1 MSENLAEFC
10 KDFVTTL
17 VFRYDVVPRL
27 SAYSI
32 ESMMVELANAS
43 PAKKTVD
50 TIVQH
55 ATSAIQSIKQK
66 FVQLTGSMEKDVTKN
81 VVADLRWTQQLAEDS
96 DVVARALR
104 DVEEAFKTGNA
115 AAASGASPLS
125 GSPSQA
131 TAAVQQANR
140 SFSPLFPP
148 GRVLWLFGSNLIDLD
163 QTNNSAAIGRQD
175 PWWEQ
180 LQTWSKEKIISFQKN
195 VPVHEDANT
204 QKSLQYP
211 LPLLIPT

>member
-66 FVQLTGSMEKDVTKN
+66 FVKLRGSREKDVTKN
-81 VVADLRWTQQLAEDS
+81 AVADLRWTRQLAEDN
-96 DVVARALR
+96 DVVARAIH
-104 DVEEAFKTGNA
+104 DVEEAFKTENSAVLSRG
-115 AAASGASPLS
+115 SPLS
-125 GSPSQA
+125 GSASQA
-131 TAAVQQANR
+131 TAAVQQVNR

-148 GRVLWLFGSNLIDLD
+148 GRVLWLFESNLIDLD
-163 QTNNSAAIGRQD
+163 QTNTVTATDRQD

-180 LQTWSKEKIISFQKN
+180 LQTWSKEKLISLQRN
-195 VPVHEDANT
+195 ASTSGDDNT
-204 QKSLQYP
+204 QKSPKSSRPYLF
-211 LPLLIPT
+211 

>member
-66 FVQLTGSMEKDVTKN
+66 FVKLRGSREKDVTKN
-81 VVADLRWTQQLAEDS
+81 AVADLRWTRQLAEDN
-96 DVVARALR
+96 DVVARAIH
-104 DVEEAFKTGNA
+104 DVEEAFKTENSA
-115 AAASGASPLS
+115 VLSRDSPLS
-125 GSPSQA
+125 GSASQA
-131 TAAVQQANR
+131 TGAVQQANR

-148 GRVLWLFGSNLIDLD
+148 GRVLWLFESNLIDLD
-163 QTNNSAAIGRQD
+163 QTNTVTATDRQD

-180 LQTWSKEKIISFQKN
+180 LQTWSKEKLISLQRN
-195 VPVHEDANT
+195 ASTSGDDNT
-204 QKSLQYP
+204 QKSPKSSRPYLF
-211 LPLLIPT
+211 